1 MSKIKLLVDGH
12 WFDDLYQSPSVFLRG
27 LYDPLA
33 LDGDFELFIGA
44 HNTDI
49 AKAQFKN
56 AGNIQFIKLASQS
69 KFPRLIYDFPR
80 IIKKC
85 KIDVAHFQ
93 YISPLIKTCKEIVTI
108 HDLLYRDFKS
118 YFPLTYRM
126 RNDFLFN
133 RSAQRADLITAVSGY
148 SVKSITK
155 HFNIP
160 PSRIKLVPNGMHN
173 DFFVKLRRSDHIADK
188 FNVKKYILCVS
199 RIEPRKNHILLLK
212 AFAEL
217 KLWEKDISLVFIGR
231 QDIRVDELDSY
242 LSSLPKEAQERVH
255 RLKDISEED
264 LKQFYVNSIVT
275 VYPSFAEGFG
285 IPPLEA
291 ASLGAKVLCSNSTAM
306 ADFDFFGEDLFDPS
320 NELEFKSKLERAIFI
335 ENDKLVGDRVSDI
348 IQKRYNWETIANEYG
363 KEVKRIFG

>member
-27 LYDPLA
+27 LYDQIA
-33 LDGDFELFIGA
+33 LDEDFELFIAA
-44 HNTDI
+44 HDTNL
-49 AKAQFKN
+49 AKAQFKK
-56 AGNIQFIKLASQS
+56 ASNIQFLRLSSSS
-69 KFPRLIYDFPR
+69 KFRRLIYDFPR
-80 IIKKC
+80 IIKKY
-85 KIDVAHFQ
+85 KIDIAHFQ
-93 YISPLIKTCKEIVTI
+93 FISPLVKTCKEIVTV

-126 RNDFLFN
+126 RNDFLFK
-133 RSAQRADLITAVSGY
+133 RSAQRADLITAVSNY
-148 SVKSITK
+148 SVKAIAK
-155 HFNIP
+155 HFHIS
-160 PSRIKLVPNGMHN
+160 PSKIKLVPNGMHS
-173 DFFVKLRRSDHIADK
+173 DFFVKLSSSEHIADK

-199 RIEPRKNHILLLK
+199 RIEPRKNHILLVK

-242 LSSLPKEAQERVH
+242 LFSLPKEAQERVL
-255 RLKDISEED
+255 RLKNISEED

-306 ADFDFFGEDLFDPS
+306 ADFDFFGEDLFDPY
-320 NELEFKSKLERAIFI
+320 NIDELKSKLSNAIVSPKYTLER
-335 ENDKLVGDRVSDI
+335 DRLPELIS
-348 IQKRYNWETIANEYG
+348 KRYNWQFIANDYA
-363 KEVKRIFG
+363 KRVKQLV

>member
-1 MSKIKLLVDGH
+1 
-12 WFDDLYQSPSVFLRG
+12 LRG
-27 LYDPLA
+27 LYDPLG
-33 LDGDFELFIGA
+33 LDGDFELFIAA
-44 HNTDI
+44 HDTDI

-56 AGNIQFIKLASQS
+56 FANIQFIKLSSSS

-80 IIKKC
+80 IIKKH
-85 KIDVAHFQ
+85 KINVAHFQ

-118 YFPLTYRM
+118 YFPLTYRL
-126 RNDFLFN
+126 RNDFLFK

-148 SVKSITK
+148 SEKSITK

-160 PSRIKLVPNGMHN
+160 PSKVELVPNGIHN
-173 DFFVKLRRSDHIADK
+173 DFFVQLRRSEHIADK
-188 FNVKKYILCVS
+188 FNLKKYILCVS

-242 LSSLPKEAQERVH
+242 LSSLPKEAQDEVH
-255 RLKDISEED
+255 RLKNISEED
-264 LKQFYVNSIVT
+264 LKQFYVNSMVT

-306 ADFDFFGEDLFDPS
+306 ADFHFFGENLFDPC
-320 NELEFKSKLERAIFI
+320 NIDELKSKLSNAI
-335 ENDKLVGDRVSDI
+335 VSASYTLGRDGLSELI
-348 IQKRYNWETIANEYG
+348 RKRYNWESISNSYA
-363 KEVKRIFG
+363 KRVKQLV